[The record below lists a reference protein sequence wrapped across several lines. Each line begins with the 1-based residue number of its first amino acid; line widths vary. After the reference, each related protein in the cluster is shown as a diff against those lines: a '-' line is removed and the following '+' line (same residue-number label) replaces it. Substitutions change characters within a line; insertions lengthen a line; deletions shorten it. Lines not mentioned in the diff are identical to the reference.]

1 MTCSDLS
8 IAKIAWNHRRGACF
22 FLVSLKSL
30 RINHHYSMSFLEER
44 LYSPLYLRVCFNMS
58 RRHNTRFFLI
68 MLEWETA
75 LRPPVKRKNCSWAA
89 STWCSASSPWEVI
102 ASDSPFFTLSSSFRP
117 SSKSPLISSFIS
129 FRSTPL
135 EHVLTPVHLHRKPMI
150 LLELLPGSWETS
162 SVVFV
167 IPRTT
172 PVHKSPWQG
181 LQELFPERS
190 HSQRRIIS
198 NRLLLE
204 LLP

>member
-58 RRHNTRFFLI
+58 RRHNTRLFLI

-89 STWCSASSPWEVI
+89 STWCSASNPWEVI
-102 ASDSPFFTLSSSFRP
+102 ASDSP
-117 SSKSPLISSFIS
+117 SSKSPLISTLHYLVQNRRFNYFVPTSGQRIS
-129 FRSTPL
+129 SHNTN
-135 EHVLTPVHLHRKPMI
+135 
-150 LLELLPGSWETS
+150 
-162 SVVFV
+162 
-167 IPRTT
+167 
-172 PVHKSPWQG
+172 
-181 LQELFPERS
+181 LFPLGNNNFPS
-190 HSQRRIIS
+190 TRI
-198 NRLLLE
+198 NR
-204 LLP
+204 